1 MRRLTILC
9 ALAALALVLVLVLV
23 GCSKGKTGSPCA
35 KPADCKYG
43 YFCAIDGK
51 CQAGPET
58 ACGYI
63 ARCIPKLES
72 GQAEMLFGMPNT
84 GFRRL
89 LRDSPNEGM
98 CESKLKVIASMN
110 RTVAM
115 SRACGPR
122 VTKAP

>member
-1 MRRLTILC
+1 MGRLTILC
-9 ALAALALVLVLVLV
+9 ALAALLLV

-35 KPADCKYG
+35 KPDDCKYG
-43 YFCAIDGK
+43 YYCAMDGK

-63 ARCIPKLES
+63 ARCIPKMEG
-72 GQAEMLFGMPNT
+72 GQAETLFGMPNT
-84 GFRRL
+84 GFRRF
-89 LRDSPNEGM
+89 LRDSPDEGM

-122 VTKAP
+122 VTIAP